1 MGAASIPQDFLGERR
16 FCHAIPVGLQLRK
29 NFRFQR
35 GLLLDTMK
43 RNKFLSPMVTPREN
57 ENILEQSEALPR
69 NPKSNTG
76 GGAIFTRSLLLISV
90 LMFGIIIGMKLSDYF
105 HSQGPKGGGA
115 GTETVELAQ
124 GEIKSPT
131 EPASVATQPNPFPGT
146 TPELLA
152 NLNYSGGSGISGGA
166 GDETV
171 QKNWADLEALS
182 QERELLNKRYESVMG
197 SSRPPTSSAAGTS
210 LGSDP
215 GLGSGNSL
223 GSASNLNSGSSLSSD
238 SDSIAIIEGEA
249 LALAEAARRDKLAA
263 DGGGS
268 SRPLLPPGSSSSKP
282 LLPPSSKNSDAITAP
297 EKRVRDA
304 PSLAKVTE
312 YNQDYQFIV
321 LDGGARRNLSV
332 GSKLAVRR
340 GHDVLGLVEV
350 EDVFEDESSAKLTG
364 PWAVKRDMPRPQ
376 VGDDLIQWPLF

>member
-16 FCHAIPVGLQLRK
+16 FCHALPVGPMPKK

-69 NPKSNTG
+69 NPKSNPG
-76 GGAIFTRSLLLISV
+76 AGAIFTRSLLLISV
-90 LMFGIIIGMKLSDYF
+90 LMFGIIIGMKVSDYF
-105 HSQGPKGGGA
+105 HAQGPKGGGA

-131 EPASVATQPNPFPGT
+131 EPASVATQPNPFPST
-146 TPELLA
+146 SPELLA
-152 NLNYSGGSGISGGA
+152 KLNYTGGSGINGGT
-166 GDETV
+166 GDEAV

-197 SSRPPTSSAAGTS
+197 SSRPPTSSAAGSS

-238 SDSIAIIEGEA
+238 PNSISIIEGEA
-249 LALAEAARRDKLAA
+249 LALAEAARRDKLA
-263 DGGGS
+263 GGGAS
-268 SRPLLPPGSSSSKP
+268 QPLLPPGSSSSKP
-282 LLPPSSKNSDAITAP
+282 LLPPSSKNSDGLSAT

-340 GHDVLGLVEV
+340 GHEVLGLVEV

-376 VGDDLIQWPLF
+376 VGDDLIQYPLF